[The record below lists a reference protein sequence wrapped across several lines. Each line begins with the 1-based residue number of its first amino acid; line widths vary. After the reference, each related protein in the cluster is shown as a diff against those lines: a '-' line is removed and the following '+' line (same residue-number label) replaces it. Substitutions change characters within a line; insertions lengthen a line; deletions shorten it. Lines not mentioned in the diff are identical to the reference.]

1 MGTLSYKGNLEI
13 GTEKLPYSPQTTRH
27 GERQSL
33 VFCKKFCIFYFMDI
47 FSMSNN
53 HLFFFGGKIRTFS
66 SELASVFFQDY
77 HRKLCESSSEQIS
90 DIGELAKWWF
100 SKIYFRSDNHLCFL
114 LKKWALFYHPWP
126 WPLCLFQDNQRKLC
140 ESSSEQ
146 MRSNHRFG
154 RTIREHCS
162 LNTLFIKCVHC
173 AVYTITR
180 ERCSWHCLVNMVY
193 STVLSL
199 IIVKCT
205 VQFAMTIREP
215 CSLTTAQHT

>member
-1 MGTLSYKGNLEI
+1 
-13 GTEKLPYSPQTTRH
+13 
-27 GERQSL
+27 
-33 VFCKKFCIFYFMDI
+33 
-47 FSMSNN
+47 MSNN

-173 AVYTITR
+173 AVYNP
-180 ERCSWHCLVNMVY
+180 SWALFTALYSKHGLLYSVFTGHCKMY
-193 STVLSL
+193 STVCNDHPWTLP
-199 IIVKCT
+199 T
-205 VQFAMTIREP
+205 D
-215 CSLTTAQHT
+215 HT